1 MIQAMVKKLN
11 GKRLR
16 YRISSA
22 ILIVAILVSFSG
34 ILGGTAMLVMGIQY
48 HYALTNYGFSQG
60 DIGKMMITFA
70 DTRSNLRAAIGYQ
83 DKTLVQETYEAY
95 ETKKQA
101 CKDYAA
107 TVEETVASA

>member
-16 YRISSA
+16 QRISSA

-48 HYALTNYGFSQG
+48 HLRINQLWF
-60 DIGKMMITFA
+60 FA
-70 DTRSNLRAAIGYQ
+70 G
-83 DKTLVQETYEAY
+83 
-95 ETKKQA
+95 
-101 CKDYAA
+101 
-107 TVEETVASA
+107 

>member
-16 YRISSA
+16 QRISSA

-70 DTRSNLRAAIGYQ
+70 DTRSNLRTARHWYR
-83 DKTLVQETYEAY
+83 KP
-95 ETKKQA
+95 TKRMKQRSRH
-101 CKDYAA
+101 
-107 TVEETVASA
+107 VRIMQL

>member
-16 YRISSA
+16 QRISSA

-83 DKTLVQETYEAY
+83 DKTWYRKP
-95 ETKKQA
+95 TKRMKQRSRH
-101 CKDYAA
+101 
-107 TVEETVASA
+107 VRIMQLQ

>member
-16 YRISSA
+16 QRISSA

-34 ILGGTAMLVMGIQY
+34 ILGGAAMLVMGVQY
-48 HYALTNYGFSQG
+48 NHALTNYGFSQG

-83 DKTLVQETYEAY
+83 DKTHWYRKP
-95 ETKKQA
+95 TKRMKQRSRH
-101 CKDYAA
+101 
-107 TVEETVASA
+107 VRIMQL

>member
-16 YRISSA
+16 QRISSA

-34 ILGGTAMLVMGIQY
+34 ILGGIAMLVMGVQY
-48 HYALTNYGFSQG
+48 NHALTNYGFSQG

-70 DTRSNLRAAIGYQ
+70 DTRSNLRAARHWYR
-83 DKTLVQETYEAY
+83 KP
-95 ETKKQA
+95 TKRMKQRSRH
-101 CKDYAA
+101 
-107 TVEETVASA
+107 VRIMQL

>member
-1 MIQAMVKKLN
+1 
-11 GKRLR
+11 
-16 YRISSA
+16 
-22 ILIVAILVSFSG
+22 
-34 ILGGTAMLVMGIQY
+34 MLVMGVQY
-48 HYALTNYGFSQG
+48 NHALTNYGFSQG

-101 CKDYAA
+101 CKDYAVI
-107 TVEETVASA
+107 VEETVASAEERKLYDQIMSGMEIILHQLIR

>member
-16 YRISSA
+16 QRISSA

-34 ILGGTAMLVMGIQY
+34 ILGGTAMLVMGVQY
-48 HYALTNYGFSQG
+48 HHALTNYGFSQG

-70 DTRSNLRAAIGYQ
+70 DTRSNLRAQSVIRIRHWYR
-83 DKTLVQETYEAY
+83 KP
-95 ETKKQA
+95 TKRMKQRSRH
-101 CKDYAA
+101 
-107 TVEETVASA
+107 VRIMQLQ